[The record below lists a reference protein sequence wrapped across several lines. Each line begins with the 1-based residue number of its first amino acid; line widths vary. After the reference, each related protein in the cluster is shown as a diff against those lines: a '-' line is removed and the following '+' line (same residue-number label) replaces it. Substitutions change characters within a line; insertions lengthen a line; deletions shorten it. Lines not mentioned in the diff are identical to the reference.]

1 MSRTILITGAS
12 SSFGEEL
19 ISRLP
24 NDVKIIAQS
33 RNPLPKI
40 NSEGSRIINVISD
53 FSNPGFMTDFDGEV
67 NFDEINEVVHFA
79 ASPLRLQN
87 FVSTTSDQLISD
99 YQINFVSVFSLIS
112 KIISSRKQDSGP
124 LTLVV
129 MLTNMLQ
136 TPVKGESSYISS
148 KFALLGL
155 IKSLSVEYSANELR
169 VNAVSPSFV
178 ETRFVDHFPKFIRES
193 ILKKHPMK
201 RHCTVSEVVDTIEFL
216 LSSKSSFINGQSIS
230 INGGEN

>member
-53 FSNPGFMTDFDGEV
+53 FSNPGFMTDFDSEV
-67 NFDEINEVVHFA
+67 NYDEINEVVHFA

-87 FVSTTSDQLISD
+87 FVSTTSTPVSPVLGSLSTGIPRPSSCTSTEPSDSRLIS
-99 YQINFVSVFSLIS
+99 IF
-112 KIISSRKQDSGP
+112 
-124 LTLVV
+124 
-129 MLTNMLQ
+129 LQ
-136 TPVKGESSYISS
+136 
-148 KFALLGL
+148 
-155 IKSLSVEYSANELR
+155 
-169 VNAVSPSFV
+169 
-178 ETRFVDHFPKFIRES
+178 
-193 ILKKHPMK
+193 
-201 RHCTVSEVVDTIEFL
+201 
-216 LSSKSSFINGQSIS
+216 
-230 INGGEN
+230 